1 MADDHH
7 RGYGRATQSDVYR
20 AGLSGTR
27 PAVPVD
33 AEATMAANRAAFARG
48 QICQRVNAAR
58 LAAMVASAPAP
69 PAR

>member
-1 MADDHH
+1 MADDDH

-33 AEATMAANRAAFARG
+33 AEALEGAARKAVSSEAFAYLAGGAGAEATMAARS
-48 QICQRVNAAR
+48 
-58 LAAMVASAPAP
+58 ASG
-69 PAR
+69 